1 MLSFRPPQS
10 VTMGMVPYRCAH
22 ICKHALAAG
31 NSCSLN
37 IFGTDFSESLD
48 RGLKIYVYM
57 PKSHCDSCAVSTCF
71 VEGSEIKSKLDT
83 DSMFS
88 INTTTYPCQPQSMTK
103 PCTKPCDTLTTK
115 CDKFRGIEFS
125 TVH

>member
-31 NSCSLN
+31 
-37 IFGTDFSESLD
+37 
-48 RGLKIYVYM
+48 IYLARILVRVWIMYM
-57 PKSHCDSCAVSTCF
+57 PKSHCDSCAVSPCF
-71 VEGSEIKSKLDT
+71 VEGSEIKSKLDM
-83 DSMFS
+83 DSIFS
-88 INTTTYPCQPQSMTK
+88 INTTTYHCQPQSMTK

-115 CDKFRGIEFS
+115 CDKFRGIELS

>member
-48 RGLKIYVYM
+48 RGLKIYV
-57 PKSHCDSCAVSTCF
+57 HAQ
-71 VEGSEIKSKLDT
+71 I
-83 DSMFS
+83 
-88 INTTTYPCQPQSMTK
+88 
-103 PCTKPCDTLTTK
+103 TLRLL
-115 CDKFRGIEFS
+115 CSFDLFC
-125 TVH
+125 